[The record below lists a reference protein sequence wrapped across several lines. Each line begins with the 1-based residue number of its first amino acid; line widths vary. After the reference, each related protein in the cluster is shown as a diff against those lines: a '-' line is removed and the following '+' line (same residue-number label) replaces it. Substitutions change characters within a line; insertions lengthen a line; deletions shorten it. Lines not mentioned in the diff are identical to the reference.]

1 MKPMKVIAG
10 EHAPDVDELL
20 EKAKGMDDML
30 TKVANL
36 RDDSQIRNI
45 TGVEQAPMAHY
56 WTNQESV
63 EEGIESV
70 TNRGALSE
78 TVSFDTNANPH
89 QTGSTLSVH
98 ENSGGELKKAGLE
111 DLLAGAGGGPKPPG
125 GPPGPPGMGKP
136 PMDDM
141 DDMGD
146 DDADALSDRIKS
158 LVDKLASKA
167 GGPDKMPLPPD
178 KGPAGPPGGPPG
190 PPGGMPGGM
199 PKPPG
204 GPPGGM

>member
-10 EHAPDVDELL
+10 EHAPDVDDLL
-20 EKAKGMDDML
+20 EKAKDMDDML
-30 TKVANL
+30 TKVAEL
-36 RDDSQIRNI
+36 RDDSQMRNI
-45 TGVEQAPMAHY
+45 TGVEEAPMSHY
-56 WTNQESV
+56 WTNQQQP

-78 TVSFDTNANPH
+78 TISFDTNANPH
-89 QTGSTLSVH
+89 QTGSTLSAH

-125 GPPGPPGMGKP
+125 GPPGLPGMGKP
-136 PMDDM
+136 PGMDKPPMGDM

-146 DDADALSDRIKS
+146 DDPDGLADRIKG

-167 GGPDKMPLPPD
+167 GGPEKMPMPP
-178 KGPAGPPGGPPG
+178 GGPPGGPPG
-190 PPGGMPGGM
+190 AGGPPGGM

-204 GPPGGM
+204 GPM